1 MLSLLLI
8 PLLSSLAPL
17 SHARQITIKN
27 SCSSTIWPGMHTGAG
42 EIPAQVT
49 GWELAAGD
57 STIFQVPENWQAGR
71 IWGRTE
77 CVIQDGKFQCL
88 TGQCGSG
95 EGGNVTCENSDQP
108 PATLAEFTLQP
119 SSEDNFDISLV
130 DGFNLPLNI
139 IPSIESCPQP
149 QCQVN
154 LNLLCPAMLR
164 TALDMNGVNLGCL
177 TACNAGLGEETYGNR
192 ACCTGSYADPDLCQA
207 CGVDYYS
214 LFKDNCNTSY
224 AYAYDEKSKTALWTC
239 ANSPDY
245 IVEFCPAGS
254 DYVGAKT
261 PSDTYANA
269 TATCSSLASTGSAT
283 FSVGPS
289 PTGAVSSGT
298 LSVVAT
304 VATGVDGAAAIQVG
318 TTESV
323 EGASSAVVDAASST
337 AAAATATA
345 AGVSAETGIVASSA
359 AAPVQSSISEAAA
372 TSAAV
377 EVSSA
382 GVVEASSAGV
392 VASSSAGVVASS
404 SAGVVASSPA
414 GVVASSAGITSQA
427 VSPASV
433 ASASV
438 ATGAAAAASSE
449 EVTSAAALGEQNLA
463 EGTDTVITP
472 TSTVIVTQYVTV
484 QGEDPS
490 SSEGIAAV
498 QAATSG
504 GISSAAASDDSD
516 TEVFT
521 VVDGSTLVQVVDH
534 SATTASGTGADGV
547 VAVEASQTGGVA
559 GNSGAKWGQG
569 SWLSAVPS
577 GHEQQRKASL
587 LLRRSKKHGH

>member
-1 MLSLLLI
+1 MLSFLLI

-17 SHARQITIKN
+17 SHARQITVKN

-42 EIPAQVT
+42 EIPAQAT

-119 SSEDNFDISLV
+119 DSEDNFDISLV
-130 DGFNLPLNI
+130 DGFNIPLNI

-177 TACNAGLGEETYGNR
+177 TACNAGLGQEMYGNR

-261 PSDTYANA
+261 PSDAYANA
-269 TATCSSLASTGSAT
+269 TATCSSLASTGLST

-318 TTESV
+318 ATESV
-323 EGASSAVVDAASST
+323 EGASSAVVDAASGT
-337 AAAATATA
+337 AAAATAT

-359 AAPVQSSISEAAA
+359 AAPVQSSIPEAAA

-377 EVSSA
+377 E
-382 GVVEASSAGV
+382 SAGV
-392 VASSSAGVVASS
+392 VASSV
-404 SAGVVASSPA
+404 
-414 GVVASSAGITSQA
+414 GVVASSAGAVEPSSVVSQA

-438 ATGAAAAASSE
+438 TTGAAAAASSE
-449 EVTSAAALGEQNLA
+449 EVTSAAGLRVQNLA
-463 EGTDTVITP
+463 EGTDTVTTP

-504 GISSAAASDDSD
+504 GISSAAASADSD

-534 SATTASGTGADGV
+534 SATTASGTGGDGV

-559 GNSGAKWGQG
+559 GNSGAKWGEG

-577 GHEQQRKASL
+577 GHEQQRK
-587 LLRRSKKHGH
+587 RRSKKHGH

>member
-17 SHARQITIKN
+17 SHARQITVKN

-42 EIPAQVT
+42 EIPDQVT

-57 STIFQVPENWQAGR
+57 STIFEVPENWQAGR

-108 PATLAEFTLQP
+108 PATLAEFTMQP
-119 SSEDNFDISLV
+119 DSEDNFDISLV

-139 IPSIESCPQP
+139 IPSIASCPQP

-154 LNLLCPAMLR
+154 INLLCPAMLR

-177 TACNAGLGEETYGNR
+177 TACNAGLGQEMYGNR
-192 ACCTGSYADPDLCQA
+192 ACCTGSYADSDLCQA

-239 ANSPDY
+239 SNAPDY

-261 PSDTYANA
+261 PSDAYVNA
-269 TATCSSLASTGSAT
+269 TATCSSLASTGLST

-318 TTESV
+318 ATESV
-323 EGASSAVVDAASST
+323 DSASSAVADSDSST
-337 AAAATATA
+337 AAAATAT

-359 AAPVQSSISEAAA
+359 AAPVQSSVSEAAA
-372 TSAAV
+372 TSAA
-377 EVSSA
+377 
-382 GVVEASSAGV
+382 VEASSAGV
-392 VASSSAGVVASS
+392 VASS
-404 SAGVVASSPA
+404 A
-414 GVVASSAGITSQA
+414 GVVASSAGAVESSSADIVSQA
-427 VSPASV
+427 VTPASA
-433 ASASV
+433 ASTSV

-449 EVTSAAALGEQNLA
+449 EVTSAAALGAQDLA
-463 EGTDTVITP
+463 EGTDTVTTP
-472 TSTVIVTQYVTV
+472 TSTVIVTQYVTI

-504 GISSAAASDDSD
+504 GISSAAASGDSD

-521 VVDGSTLVQVVDH
+521 VVDGSTLVQVVNH

-547 VAVEASQTGGVA
+547 AAVEASQTGGAA
-559 GNSGAKWGQG
+559 GSSGAKWGEG

-577 GHEQQRKASL
+577 GHEQQRKVYSL
-587 LLRRSKKHGH
+587 LG